1 MPYLGAAL
9 TTIASM
15 LGQMLMALIIDQ
27 FGLLGIPKNKITF
40 LKTIGI
46 VLIIIGIIL
55 LRFF

>member
-9 TTIASM
+9 TTIAGM

-40 LKTIGI
+40 RKSIGI